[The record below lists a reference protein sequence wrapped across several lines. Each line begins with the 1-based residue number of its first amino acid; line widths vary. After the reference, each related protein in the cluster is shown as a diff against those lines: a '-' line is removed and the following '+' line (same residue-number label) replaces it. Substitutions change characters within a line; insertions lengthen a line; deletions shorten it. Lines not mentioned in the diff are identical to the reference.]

1 MGKLGFNVFI
11 RRRLE
16 EVLTHPENGRQLK
29 RAQAL
34 LWVDDEEPIK
44 RVAERLRVDRQ
55 SVYNWIDWISQRQ
68 GQVVERLKDADRSGR
83 PRKKSDVVD
92 EEFPQLLAADPK
104 QYGYRATGWTNQMLR
119 DYVQKQHHLQ
129 VSHQTIRE
137 GIERAGYRWK
147 RPRYVLSRR
156 AKHWRQAK
164 GG

>member
-16 EVLTHPENGRQLK
+16 EVLTHPEDGRQLK

-55 SVYNWIDWISQRQ
+55 SVYNWIDWVNQRQ

-83 PRKKSDVVD
+83 PREKSDVVD
-92 EEFPQLLAADPK
+92 EELPRLLAADPK

-119 DYVQKQHHLQ
+119 DYIHKRIHLR

-156 AKHWRQAK
+156 VKHWRQAK